1 MRTGLAVLLGVLVV
15 TGRRDVE
22 ELEEFERMMAEPKD
36 RSSWVDPLDMGMYNT
51 KTDSCAGLVE
61 RLTRCEKDLVT
72 AQTNMVQMVRNV
84 NTTAVKTPTKEVHAR
99 AASEVFLKRHVNHL
113 ITRLGLSPT
122 TPAHLKL
129 EIILTPFQVQT
140 LHNFVSP
147 KTTVHAVDVDQILSS
162 FIKNYETHETH
173 PWLEH
178 IKVEMIS
185 WKDPLL
191 VLLMSLSLIYIIVTV
206 VRRLPAFHI
215 MLLILVLSVT
225 WHWVHLYKA
234 TWASKH
240 SKLMQSNT
248 IPAECR
254 PQEMTWFQT
263 IQSSASSLVT
273 SVDKCEEYHK
283 AIMVD
288 PIYEV
293 NPATALVDLVTKL
306 LLHPLSSL
314 GKEVGSMFTGLLGE
328 VPLLWKVPVLILF
341 VILLMFVMILMAGYE
356 VRLPLFLGKI
366 GPASNQKNEAA
377 LQQQITELKSI
388 ITTFKSSSMA
398 VDGNDDNCLEFEQ
411 VRKSSVARQ
420 VSGVEEILPLGYD
433 CQQKAHPA
441 EQNPNL
447 SGDPGT
453 PRRAK
458 LQRNRILTP
467 VKSRVMSQP
476 DLFKNH
482 GNSDV
487 ENTDHLVLD
496 LTRKRSD
503 SFPNKSPVK
512 NLVVRDCDS
521 PSSTRFEWIS
531 TDQVEENKENEAR
544 TKLNKEITFD
554 EDELSKSSSE
564 SLKEDDEEL
573 PSDFLNK
580 VEDLFKSSK
589 SSEEV

>member
-1 MRTGLAVLLGVLVV
+1 MKRTILAVLLGVLVV
-15 TGRRDVE
+15 TGRRDVG
-22 ELEEFERMMAEPKD
+22 ELEEFERMMSEPKD
-36 RSSWVDPLDMGMYNT
+36 RTSWVDPLDMGMYNT
-51 KTDSCAGLVE
+51 KTESCSEVVS

-72 AQTNMVQMVRNV
+72 ARTVSSP
-84 NTTAVKTPTKEVHAR
+84 NTTTVRPPTTQVHAR
-99 AASEVFLKRHVNHL
+99 AGSEVFLKRHVQHL
-113 ITRLGLSPT
+113 IARLGLSPT

-129 EIILTPFQVQT
+129 EIFLTPFQVQT

-147 KTTVHAVDVDQILSS
+147 KTTVHAVDVDQILST

-178 IKVEMIS
+178 IKVEMTS
-185 WKDPLL
+185 LKDPLL
-191 VLLMSLSLIYIIVTV
+191 VLLMSLSLTYLIVTV
-206 VRRLPAFHI
+206 VRRLPALHM
-215 MLLILVLSVT
+215 MLLILVVSVT

-240 SKLMQSNT
+240 SKLMQSNA

-254 PQEMTWFQT
+254 PQDMTWFQT

-366 GPASNQKNEAA
+366 GPATNHKNENVA

-388 ITTFKSSSMA
+388 ITNVKSGSMG
-398 VDGNDDNCLEFEQ
+398 VDGTDENCLGFSQ
-411 VRKSSVARQ
+411 DRKSSVARQ
-420 VSGVEEILPLGYD
+420 VSGVEELLPLGYD
-433 CQQKAHPA
+433 CQQKAHPG
-441 EQNPNL
+441 PV
-447 SGDPGT
+447 DPGT

-476 DLFKNH
+476 DLFKNS
-482 GNSDV
+482 GDSEV
-487 ENTDHLVLD
+487 ENTEHLVLD

-512 NLVVRDCDS
+512 NLVVKDGDS
-521 PSSTRFEWIS
+521 PSSTRFSWIS
-531 TDQVEENKENEAR
+531 TEQGEENKENEAR
-544 TKLNKEITFD
+544 TAISKEIIFD
-554 EDELSKSSSE
+554 EDESKSSSE
-564 SLKEDDEEL
+564 SLEEDEKGSE
-573 PSDFLNK
+573 PTSDFLNK
-580 VEDLFKSSK
+580 VEDLFKSS
-589 SSEEV
+589 EEVCKT